1 MTNDY
6 SKAIVLLRSKLNL
19 SQEEFGK
26 LIGVSLVSVSRWERG
41 EFKPTKIV
49 KIRIDE
55 LLEENHIVVREV
67 KE

>member
-26 LIGVSLVSVSRWERG
+26 LIGASLVSVSRWERG

-49 KIRIDE
+49 KIRNDE

-67 KE
+67 KK

>member
-1 MTNDY
+1 MTKDY